1 MRVDLSNLTE
11 TTQKST
17 GVQKRESGTVLIE
30 SSKTKE
36 VDKTGKSYRVK
47 NVTYEKPVAEDETNL
62 AKKVQEMQGMDPQ
75 TVKQQMGILANT
87 TTEEDYEKMLEDGLN
102 VKEEEI
108 PVIVTEMDKIKIQLA
123 KAGVDISIFGDSL
136 DSAQIEEVLGT
147 VHLPATKE
155 NVTETKEA
163 LAMAES
169 LENPSDGAIK
179 YLLDN
184 ELEPTIDNLYKAEHS
199 GSNAYVPQDTE
210 QTDFKEL
217 DIQIEKVLEE
227 NGFEVSDENMEDGRW
242 LVQNEIP
249 LTKENLE
256 NYQELKVLQL
266 PAKNEEVM
274 MAVADAIMQ
283 GKRPKDAIL
292 TITERRKLE
301 EARLE
306 MSAKANYA
314 HLDKDMAI
322 DTESIAKTVDAL
334 KEAEE
339 SYYKNFLTQGG
350 VEPTEENIKI
360 YQNIERVFEELKNVP
375 AYTLG
380 MKEGNLDTPN
390 KIHEEGRI
398 LQDTFEKANESYETL
413 MTAPRKDMGDS
424 IQKAFRNVD
433 DILADLELE
442 PNQMNQRAVRILA
455 YNEME
460 ITVENVTQMKALD
473 EKVQQTFQNMTPS
486 VVREMI
492 KTGVNPLDLSLDELN
507 QVAVEIKDQLGIDN
521 ETEKFSRY
529 LYKLEQNGQ
538 IAEEERSAFIGIYRL
553 IAQVEKT
560 DGAAIGMLAQQGAEF
575 TMRNLLTA
583 VRNSK
588 KEGKEYTVDDEFGG
602 LEDLEKTGVSITEQI
617 EAGYQ
622 NDCLKDVA
630 RQISPEKM
638 AQIQNWEDMT
648 PEQLKHALE
657 QLADNQEIQKSYVE
671 QEIADYRAAATAS
684 EDVYK
689 MLDQYDLPKTVSTVL
704 AAQEMLNNGNG
715 VFRKLFAKAA
725 DTQNISLADIEQQ
738 ILEEFAESVKTPEDM
753 AKVHRKLAE
762 TAENVMKSMM
772 NETEVTSVDLKEMRM
787 IHTQIELG
795 TKMAKEETY
804 HIPVL
809 VGDSVTGVSLKI
821 VRGKEE
827 KGRVDVIFGGENVGK
842 VAAQI
847 SAKGTKIE
855 AYIVSDSKET
865 LEAFQEREEEFAA
878 MLAAEDEQEVEL
890 RYVYAKTKEVG
901 LPVSKEEA
909 VSEEERS
916 EVQTKKL
923 YHMAESFIKTVQD
936 LKISQ

>member
-1 MRVDLSNLTE
+1 
-11 TTQKST
+11 
-17 GVQKRESGTVLIE
+17 
-30 SSKTKE
+30 
-36 VDKTGKSYRVK
+36 
-47 NVTYEKPVAEDETNL
+47 
-62 AKKVQEMQGMDPQ
+62 
-75 TVKQQMGILANT
+75 
-87 TTEEDYEKMLEDGLN
+87 
-102 VKEEEI
+102 
-108 PVIVTEMDKIKIQLA
+108 
-123 KAGVDISIFGDSL
+123 
-136 DSAQIEEVLGT
+136 
-147 VHLPATKE
+147 
-155 NVTETKEA
+155 
-163 LAMAES
+163 
-169 LENPSDGAIK
+169 
-179 YLLDN
+179 
-184 ELEPTIDNLYKAEHS
+184 
-199 GSNAYVPQDTE
+199 
-210 QTDFKEL
+210 
-217 DIQIEKVLEE
+217 
-227 NGFEVSDENMEDGRW
+227 
-242 LVQNEIP
+242 
-249 LTKENLE
+249 
-256 NYQELKVLQL
+256 
-266 PAKNEEVM
+266 
-274 MAVADAIMQ
+274 
-283 GKRPKDAIL
+283 
-292 TITERRKLE
+292 
-301 EARLE
+301 
-306 MSAKANYA
+306 
-314 HLDKDMAI
+314 
-322 DTESIAKTVDAL
+322 
-334 KEAEE
+334 
-339 SYYKNFLTQGG
+339 
-350 VEPTEENIKI
+350 
-360 YQNIERVFEELKNVP
+360 
-375 AYTLG
+375 
-380 MKEGNLDTPN
+380 
-390 KIHEEGRI
+390 
-398 LQDTFEKANESYETL
+398 
-413 MTAPRKDMGDS
+413 
-424 IQKAFRNVD
+424 
-433 DILADLELE
+433 
-442 PNQMNQRAVRILA
+442 
-455 YNEME
+455 
-460 ITVENVTQMKALD
+460 
-473 EKVQQTFQNMTPS
+473 MTPS

-507 QVAVEIKDQLGIDN
+507 QAAVEIKDQLGIDN

-622 NDCLKDVA
+622 NDCLKAVA

-738 ILEEFAESVKTPEDM
+738 ILEEFAEAVKTPEDM
-753 AKVHRKLAE
+753 AKAHRKLAE